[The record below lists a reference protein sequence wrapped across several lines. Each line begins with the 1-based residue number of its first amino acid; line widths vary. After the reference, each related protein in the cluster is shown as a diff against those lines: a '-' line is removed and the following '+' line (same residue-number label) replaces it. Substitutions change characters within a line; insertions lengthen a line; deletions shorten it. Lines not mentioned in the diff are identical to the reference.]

1 MFCWSR
7 SNCCC
12 LTNVL
17 IISRSS
23 SVEEDDDDEDVG
35 LLRDSLVFFRRS
47 CSSLSEFE
55 FVLSVLIT
63 RVSCLLAMFSFDKE
77 EEDVLFVALIK
88 CSIDVVD
95 FE

>member
-23 SVEEDDDDEDVG
+23 SVEVDDDEEVG

-47 CSSLSEFE
+47 SSSLSEFE

-63 RVSCLLAMFSFDKE
+63 RVSCLVAMFSLDKE

>member
-23 SVEEDDDDEDVG
+23 SVEVDDDEDVG
-35 LLRDSLVFFRRS
+35 LLRDSFVFFRRS
-47 CSSLSEFE
+47 FSSLSEFE
-55 FVLSVLIT
+55 FVLSVLMT

-77 EEDVLFVALIK
+77 EEEVVFVALIK
-88 CSIDVVD
+88 CSMDVVD
-95 FE
+95 LE